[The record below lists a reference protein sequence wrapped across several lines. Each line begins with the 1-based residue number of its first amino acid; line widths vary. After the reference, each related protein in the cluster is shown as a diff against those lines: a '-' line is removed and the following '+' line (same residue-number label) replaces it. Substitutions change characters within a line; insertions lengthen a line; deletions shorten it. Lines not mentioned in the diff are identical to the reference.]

1 MHSGPQSS
9 RSRGA
14 PRSACTRSA
23 APQREGT
30 RGTASTDCHLAHS
43 GIYTYPCSSGSVP
56 KLGHLHQCEFTVF
69 CHKTHSLLRRTNAP
83 GEKRPKSL
91 HMQYTYCAYVSQ
103 KWPRFCELTVRN
115 FQPCLWV
122 PLRSGPSSFQIAL
135 EWQCF
140 RTCTG
145 EKTKHFNY
153 SPVSKGIK
161 WNNTILGE
169 WGPEA
174 LASVFPEGWLF
185 CSLPM

>member
-1 MHSGPQSS
+1 MIPIKTLSNIASPTRGYFWSLVRNQEGSGGLARVSGILLWDAEGTRTMHSGPQSS

-91 HMQYTYCAYVSQ
+91 HMQYTYCAIVQDTEMASFLWAHRQ
-103 KWPRFCELTVRN
+103 KLST
-115 FQPCLWV
+115 L
-122 PLRSGPSSFQIAL
+122 S
-135 EWQCF
+135 
-140 RTCTG
+140 
-145 EKTKHFNY
+145 
-153 SPVSKGIK
+153 
-161 WNNTILGE
+161 LGT
-169 WGPEA
+169 
-174 LASVFPEGWLF
+174 S
-185 CSLPM
+185 